1 MNIGKA
7 ESRRIYFLD
16 SINDDCD
23 HPRPGSGA
31 CREGPDVCAVLL
43 TLTSILIIVITIPLS
58 LLWSIKVVQVGLQ
71 PLVPSV
77 YCDKRWSG
85 VREGGHL
92 PPGPAADG
100 RSQGAW
106 YMLTL

>member
-1 MNIGKA
+1 MMTVTI
-7 ESRRIYFLD
+7 
-16 SINDDCD
+16 
-23 HPRPGSGA
+23 PRPGSGA

-77 YCDKRWSG
+77 YRDNRWSG

-92 PPGPAADG
+92 PSGPAAHG

>member
-1 MNIGKA
+1 MMTVTI
-7 ESRRIYFLD
+7 
-16 SINDDCD
+16 
-23 HPRPGSGA
+23 PRPGSGA

-77 YCDKRWSG
+77 HRDNRWSG

-92 PPGPAADG
+92 PSGPAAHG
-100 RSQGAW
+100 RSQGPW
-106 YMLTL
+106 YMLTS